1 MESRIRSTLFVA
13 AVAGLALACSG
24 GAGSQ
29 GASASASRGGNGS
42 SSSNGNGGD
51 PNDDGDDQGG
61 DHDAGASADSRVA
74 IGLRIAPVP
83 LNLDGKPVGKV
94 GLGSYIVNAQGGC
107 NDCHTNP
114 PYAAGGNPYQGQQ
127 MMVNAAHYLA
137 GGMAFGPFTSKNIT
151 PDASGKPA
159 GLTLDQFVHLM
170 RTGVDPSDNQILQV
184 MPWPVYGQMRDKDL
198 EAVWWYLSAIPHAE
212 PAPPTTP

>member
-29 GASASASRGGNGS
+29 ATSSASRGGS
-42 SSSNGNGGD
+42 SSSNGGNGGD
-51 PNDDGDDQGG
+51 RQDEGDAQGEDQDD
-61 DHDAGASADSRVA
+61 GASANSRVA

-83 LNLDGKPVGKV
+83 LDLDGKPVGKV

-114 PYAAGGNPYQGQQ
+114 PYADGGNPFMGQQ
-127 MMVNAAHYLA
+127 LMVNAAHYLA
-137 GGMAFGPFTSKNIT
+137 GGMVFGPFTSKNIT
-151 PDASGKPA
+151 PDATGKPA
-159 GLTLDQFVHLM
+159 GLTLDQFLHLM
-170 RTGVDPSDNQILQV
+170 RTGVDPVDNEILQV
-184 MPWPVYGQMRDKDL
+184 MPWPVYGQMRDQDL
-198 EAVWWYLSAIPHAE
+198 EAVYWYLSAIPHAE
-212 PAPPTTP
+212 PAPPPAP